1 MNTQPDPKK
10 IAHLLTQSTQQ
21 LDDATLSALAKA
33 RRNALAMQPSCAP
46 AFALTTG
53 RWTYHLIPH
62 TTMQW
67 LATGFLAALLVV
79 AGTNFWQPSEEQQ
92 ISELDVAILTDEM
105 PLEVF
110 VD

>member
-1 MNTQPDPKK
+1 MNTQLDPKK
-10 IAHLLTQSTQQ
+10 IAQLLTKSTQQ
-21 LDDATLSALAKA
+21 LDDATLTALAKA
-33 RRNALAMQPSCAP
+33 RLNALAMQPAHSP
-46 AFALTTG
+46 AFVLTTG
-53 RWTYHLIPH
+53 RWTNSLVPH
-62 TTMQW
+62 TASQW

-79 AGTNFWQPSEEQQ
+79 AGTSYWQHSEEQQ

>member
-1 MNTQPDPKK
+1 
-10 IAHLLTQSTQQ
+10 
-21 LDDATLSALAKA
+21 
-33 RRNALAMQPSCAP
+33 
-46 AFALTTG
+46 
-53 RWTYHLIPH
+53 
-62 TTMQW
+62 
-67 LATGFLAALLVV
+67 VV